1 MVTHFFISRFYD
13 IFQDKECWLA
23 AISNPVFKLL
33 WLDDED
39 ELKKARAYMSSAF
52 ERNRDQLAD
61 NSKT

>member
-13 IFQDKECWLA
+13 IFQDKECWSA

-39 ELKKARAYMSSAF
+39 EFKKARA
-52 ERNRDQLAD
+52 
-61 NSKT
+61 